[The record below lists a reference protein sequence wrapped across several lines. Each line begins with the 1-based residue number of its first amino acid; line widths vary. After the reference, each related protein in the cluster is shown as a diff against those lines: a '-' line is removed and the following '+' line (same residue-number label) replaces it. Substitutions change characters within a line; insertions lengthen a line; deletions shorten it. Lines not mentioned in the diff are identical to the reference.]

1 MTADARVSKVKT
13 VTYLGMVVNVLLTFG
28 KLLAGVVGK
37 SSAMLADGVHSLSD
51 IATDVVVI
59 AFVGIAAKESD
70 QDHQYGHGK
79 YETFATMLISFVL
92 LVVGLGIFWEGLK
105 ALYGHFNG
113 VVLPKPGLI
122 ALYAALISIVSK
134 EILYRYTMVVANRI
148 QSSAVKANA
157 WHHRSDAFSSIG
169 TTLGIGGAIFLGE
182 SWRLLDPLAGM
193 VVSIFIVKMAV
204 EIGLPSVKEL
214 LETALPEETREEIE
228 KIIQSQP
235 GVLNYHRLRTRKIG
249 MVNAV
254 EVHVKVDRD
263 LTVEASHR
271 IATAIEEALRHRFG
285 KQTHVGVHIEPFYP
299 RQSG

>member
-263 LTVEASHR
+263 LTVEASHQ

>member
-122 ALYAALISIVSK
+122 ALYAALFSIVSK

-214 LETALPEETREEIE
+214 LETALPEETRAEIE

-263 LTVEASHR
+263 LTVEASHQ